1 MEQYIEKDEPIY
13 IYGNSGVGKTKMI
26 RDYFEQHEHYDVYYL
41 SIQQLNSLNDI
52 LCYSHV
58 SIMDIFHKQKRDKI
72 IVIDDIDL
80 LNKNEKKI
88 MNDIIKYLKSN
99 KKNKLNFKF
108 IFSGINQS
116 NKKIKEL
123 MKLCHVIHLKNPLIE
138 NYEKNLQSNI
148 KKVIEK
154 KLDYDFLIE
163 NEKATQCLMFHENI
177 IDFIQPKHLDFY
189 YKFLTFY
196 CSGDYYDRISFQ
208 KQLWIYNEMTYY
220 LKMLS
225 NYYLYVELN
234 EHNKYNKQYRF
245 TKILTKFSNE
255 YNNCKFIIDLCGEH
269 NISKYQLY
277 LKTKYEPSLFNETNY
292 KRLCN
297 YFKIA

>member
-1 MEQYIEKDEPIY
+1 
-13 IYGNSGVGKTKMI
+13 
-26 RDYFEQHEHYDVYYL
+26 
-41 SIQQLNSLNDI
+41 
-52 LCYSHV
+52 
-58 SIMDIFHKQKRDKI
+58 
-72 IVIDDIDL
+72 
-80 LNKNEKKI
+80 
-88 MNDIIKYLKSN
+88 
-99 KKNKLNFKF
+99 
-108 IFSGINQS
+108 
-116 NKKIKEL
+116 
-123 MKLCHVIHLKNPLIE
+123 
-138 NYEKNLQSNI
+138 
-148 KKVIEK
+148 
-154 KLDYDFLIE
+154 
-163 NEKATQCLMFHENI
+163 MFHENI

-189 YKFLTFY
+189 YKFLNFY
-196 CSGDYYDRISFQ
+196 CCGDYYDRISFQ

-255 YNNCKFIIDLCGEH
+255 YNNCKIIIILISKH

-297 YFKIA
+297 YFKIS